1 MTTREFLSLLRGVRK
16 SGTGWSAFC
25 PAHDDR
31 HKPSLSVGEKD
42 GAIGVH
48 CFKGC
53 TAAQIVA
60 SMSLTLA
67 DLFLESRR
75 RDLGAGATSRR
86 IVAVYPYAD
95 ESGTALYEVVRFE
108 PKDFRPRRPDGAWG
122 LGDVRRV
129 LYRLPL
135 LAEARRIYV
144 VEGEQDADALAQHG
158 LAATTSQGGAK
169 AWRADY
175 ADQLRALTPEDVVVI
190 PDHDEAGEAYASD
203 VVRSLV
209 ERGLVV
215 RLLRLPDLAE
225 RGDASDWLAAG
236 GAADALTALADAAP
250 VVTEPAPAALTS
262 VHLSVVVDELLAALE
277 PGPHPELPPPV
288 PCLNTLLNGG
298 LSPGE
303 LVYVGAFPGV
313 GKTALLLEF
322 ARRAAR
328 CAVSTVIFSREMT
341 NLAVARRLIAQELRI
356 SAAGLKRGV
365 LADGDRSALLGG
377 AVKLRGLSIWLNQA
391 ATTLDELVGEVAH
404 FAVSPVLGLIVV
416 DYLQL
421 VRTTGG
427 EGRRI
432 EVEAVSAGLK
442 ALALRYRVPVICA
455 SSLARG
461 AKSKDGD
468 RTSRRPTVDLLRESG
483 ELEHDADIVLLLHRE
498 FNAAAAVC
506 AVAKNRDGSVG
517 SVPLLFRPDW
527 VAFEEAAQRGDERS

>member
-25 PAHDDR
+25 PAHDDQ

-60 SMSLTLA
+60 SKGLTLA
-67 DLFLESRR
+67 DLFIEPRR
-75 RDLGAGATSRR
+75 RDLGSNAASRR

-95 ESGTALYEVVRFE
+95 ESGAALYEVVRFD

-144 VEGEQDADALAQHG
+144 VEGEKDADALAQLG

-169 AWRADY
+169 SWRAEY
-175 ADQLRALTPEDVVVI
+175 AEQVRALAPEDVVVI
-190 PDHDEAGEAYASD
+190 PDHDEAGEGYAND
-203 VVRSLV
+203 VARSLIALGV
-209 ERGLVV
+209 TV
-215 RLLRLPDLAE
+215 RLLRLPDAPE
-225 RGDASDWLAAG
+225 RGDVSDWLASG
-236 GAADALTALADAAP
+236 GTLEALTALVEAAP
-250 VVTEPAPAALTS
+250 LVTEPAPAALTS

-277 PGPHPELPPPV
+277 RGPLP
-288 PCLNTLLNGG
+288 TLPTPFPSLTRFLNGG

-303 LVYVGAFPGV
+303 LVYIGAFPGV

-328 CAVSTVIFSREMT
+328 CAVSTIIFSREMA
-341 NLAVARRLIAQELRI
+341 NLAVARRLVAQELRI
-356 SAAGLKRGV
+356 SAAGLKSGV
-365 LADGDRSALLGG
+365 LDDGDRSALLGG
-377 AVKLRGLSIWLNQA
+377 AAKLRGLPIWLNQV
-391 ATTLDELVGEVAH
+391 ATTLAELSDEVAH
-404 FAVSPVLGLIVV
+404 FAVSPALGLVIV

-421 VRTTGG
+421 VRTLGR

-442 ALALRYRVPVICA
+442 ALALRYRVPVVCA

-461 AKSKDGD
+461 GKGKDGD
-468 RTSRRPTVDLLRESG
+468 RAGRRPTVDLLRESG
-483 ELEHDADIVLLLHRE
+483 ELEHDADIILLLHRAFE
-498 FNAAAAVC
+498 ATKTECVL
-506 AVAKNRDGSVG
+506 AKNRDGRVG
-517 SVPLLFRPDW
+517 DVELLFRPDW
-527 VAFEEAAQRGDERS
+527 VSFDEVAQRDG